1 MKEILIFLLF
11 CGATF
16 AAEYGY
22 APEASGFEE
31 HRREILQ
38 NRRKI
43 ESGGKILQDNLER
56 GGSHGEQNRGLQN
69 FPPEKDKMQSIKEQN
84 DRAARELK
92 MRNQKLRGNSKRR

>member
-16 AAEYGY
+16 AAEYDY

-31 HRREILQ
+31 HRHEILQ

-43 ESGGKILQDNLER
+43 ESDGKILQDNLER
-56 GGSHGEQNRGLQN
+56 GGLHGEQNSGSQN
-69 FPPEKDKMQSIKEQN
+69 FSSEKDNMQSIKEQN

>member
-1 MKEILIFLLF
+1 MKEILIFMLF

-43 ESGGKILQDNLER
+43 ESDGKILQDNLER

-69 FPPEKDKMQSIKEQN
+69 FSSEKDPMQSIKEQN
-84 DRAARELK
+84 DRAAQELK
-92 MRNQKLRGNSKRR
+92 IRNQKLRGNPKSR

>member
-22 APEASGFEE
+22 TPEGSGFEE
-31 HRREILQ
+31 HRSEVLQ

-43 ESGGKILQDNLER
+43 ESDGKILQDNLER
-56 GGSHGEQNRGLQN
+56 GGSHGEQNRGSQN
-69 FPPEKDKMQSIKEQN
+69 FSSEKDPMQSIKEQN
-84 DRAARELK
+84 DRAAQELK
-92 MRNQKLRGNSKRR
+92 IRNQKLRGNPKSR

>member
-16 AAEYGY
+16 AVEYGY
-22 APEASGFEE
+22 TPEGSDFEK

-43 ESGGKILQDNLER
+43 ESDGKILQDNLER

>member
-16 AAEYGY
+16 AAEYDCAFEG
-22 APEASGFEE
+22 SGFEE

-43 ESGGKILQDNLER
+43 ESDGKILQDNLER

-69 FPPEKDKMQSIKEQN
+69 FPSERDKMQ
-84 DRAARELK
+84 RAARELK